1 MSSVKLDG
9 PTASTGANSFLI
21 SDCPILSSAGPVLR
35 GKPWPVEPCT
45 AGKATLTEC
54 YAERR
59 SMQLIQVHQPDR
71 SISSHLLPLFLSDVI
86 FVFGHPYFFIFC
98 LACLAVV
105 PRGVDLQFQQA
116 KWGAMGGYMRS
127 LAHTHAPDP
136 HSHQLQP
143 LAASVFTDC
152 MS

>member
-21 SDCPILSSAGPVLR
+21 SVCPILSSAGPVLR

-45 AGKATLTEC
+45 AGKATLPEC

-86 FVFGHPYFFIFC
+86 FVFGHPYFFHFLFSLSGC
-98 LACLAVV
+98 SPQRGGFAV
-105 PRGVDLQFQQA
+105 PAGQ
-116 KWGAMGGYMRS
+116 MGGNGGLY
-127 LAHTHAPDP
+127 AIACTHARTRP
-136 HSHQLQP
+136 SLTQLQP